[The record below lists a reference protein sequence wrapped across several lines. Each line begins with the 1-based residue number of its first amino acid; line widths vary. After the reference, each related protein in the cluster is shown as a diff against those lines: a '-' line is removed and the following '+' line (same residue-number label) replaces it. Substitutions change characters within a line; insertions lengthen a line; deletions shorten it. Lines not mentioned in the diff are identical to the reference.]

1 MTYADKRRQRW
12 ERLKLTLIAKKYL
25 AWLVATGIFL
35 FFVGVSGWAEWL
47 TFTAAIFCID
57 AYSKQKV
64 TDNAPPPISY
74 PDGGP

>member
-1 MTYADKRRQRW
+1 MTYLTDRRKRI

-25 AWLVATGIFL
+25 AWLIATLIFL

-64 TDNAPPPISY
+64 TDNAPISY
-74 PDGGP
+74 PNGDP